1 MSSPPAHPDPSD
13 QHLCLDFRSDT
24 RTRPDAAMRAA
35 MAAAEVGD
43 DAYGDDPTVR
53 ALEEEG
59 ARLTGKQAAL
69 FLPSSTMAN
78 LVAVLAAA
86 PAAPAAPAASSERG
100 AHTRLVTGED
110 THIARFESAAM
121 RRFGGVRLVGVAQ
134 HDDGSPEPVAFARA
148 LDDGRGQPLIV
159 SLENTCMLQTG
170 NALDASTT
178 WSLASLAREYGAHVH
193 LDGARLANAAV
204 ARQVPVRTLAAAAD
218 SVTFCLAKGLGAPV
232 GSLLCGGAAFVDRS
246 RELRLQL
253 GGTMHQA
260 GVAAA
265 AALVALRRLPR
276 LADDHALAAALAAG
290 LASVRGADVAVPP
303 RRTNIVTVRLAGL
316 DAAELQRRLAARGVR
331 VLPLDH
337 GRVRFVVHREHVAA
351 AVPDVVRAL
360 AGARA
365 VSASVVQPAS
375 SSR

>member
-1 MSSPPAHPDPSD
+1 MND
-13 QHLCLDFRSDT
+13 QPLFLDFRSDT
-24 RTRPDAAMRAA
+24 RTRPDAEMRAA
-35 MAAAEVGD
+35 MAQAEVGD
-43 DAYGDDPTVR
+43 DAYGDDPTV
-53 ALEEEG
+53 LELEAEG

-86 PAAPAAPAASSERG
+86 PDPPDPPVVPA

-110 THIARFESAAM
+110 THIARFESVAM

-134 HDDGSPEPVAFARA
+134 CDDGSPEPAAFTRA
-148 LDDGRGQPLIV
+148 LDDGRGQQLIV

-170 NALDASTT
+170 NALDAATT
-178 WSLASLAREYGAHVH
+178 WSLAALARRYGAHVH

-204 ARQVPVRTLAAAAD
+204 ARQVSVQTLAAAAD

-232 GSLLCGGAAFVDRS
+232 GSLLCGSAAFVDRS

-260 GVAAA
+260 GVVAAA
-265 AALVALRRLPR
+265 GLVALRRVPR

-290 LASVRGADVAVPP
+290 LASVRGADVDMPP

-316 DAAELQRRLAARGVR
+316 DATELRRRLAAQGVL

-337 GRVRFVVHREHVAA
+337 GRVRFVVHREHEAA
-351 AVPDVVRAL
+351 AVPHVVHAL
-360 AGARA
+360 AGARTG
-365 VSASVVQPAS
+365 SASVVQPAS